1 LETWEAGI
9 ALSGSE
15 VKSIKTGQG
24 DLKGAYVRVRA
35 GTAPTRRRQLV
46 AELLNMYIPPYLK
59 AGPQPNYEP
68 RRTRRLLLHRREM
81 GKLLGLLE
89 TKGLTLVP
97 LSVYTRNHLIK
108 VTIGLGKGKTA
119 VDKRETIKQRD
130 IDRNVR
136 QRMLRSVR

>member
-1 LETWEAGI
+1 
-9 ALSGSE
+9 
-15 VKSIKTGQG
+15 
-24 DLKGAYVRVRA
+24 
-35 GTAPTRRRQLV
+35 
-46 AELLNMYIPPYLK
+46 
-59 AGPQPNYEP
+59 
-68 RRTRRLLLHRREM
+68 M